1 MMIHRIMSSVSCE
14 IEGALFMTRGTQVLS
29 LLGGGAVLLLGG
41 MKLYQEGEW
50 ILLILGLLIVAFTL
64 SNIVRS
70 SQPGND
76 GDSSRG

>member
-1 MMIHRIMSSVSCE
+1 
-14 IEGALFMTRGTQVLS
+14 MTRGTQLVC
-29 LLGGGAVLLLGG
+29 LLGGGVVVLLGG

-64 SNIVRS
+64 SNIARS

-76 GDSSRG
+76 GDSGQG

>member
-1 MMIHRIMSSVSCE
+1 
-14 IEGALFMTRGTQVLS
+14 
-29 LLGGGAVLLLGG
+29 

-64 SNIVRS
+64 SNIARS

-76 GDSSRG
+76 GDSGQG